1 MRPSARCAALLVA
14 ALLAVP
20 ADASAQDE
28 WDRAA
33 AAVVRLEPARFPD
46 LPAAVHAELERLRCR
61 IPQAF
66 YPEGPHNVIR
76 GSFARAGQEDW
87 AGLCSRDGAS
97 ESRVCGGGPARCP
110 SPIGEP
116 QADRRWLQGM
126 GGDEI
131 VYSRHIRAVDRD
143 YILRMH
149 QAFGGPEPPPIEHQ
163 GIEEYFVEKAS
174 SVLYCHQ
181 GKWLVLTGMD

>member
-1 MRPSARCAALLVA
+1 MLLAAVM
-14 ALLAVP
+14 LAVP
-20 ADASAQDE
+20 ADANAQDE

-33 AAVVRLEPARFPD
+33 AAVVRLEPARFPE
-46 LPAAVHAELERLRCR
+46 LPAAVRAELERLGCR

-66 YPEGPHNVIR
+66 YPEEPHNVIR

-87 AGLCSRDGAS
+87 AVLCSRGGAS
-97 ESRVCGGGPARCP
+97 EILVFWGGPARCP

-116 QADRRWLQGM
+116 QADRDWLQGI

-131 VYSRHIRAVDRD
+131 GYSRHIRAVGREF
-143 YILRMH
+143 ILRMH
-149 QAFGGPEPPPIEHQ
+149 EAFGGPEPPPIEHQ
-163 GIEEYFVEKAS
+163 GIEEHFVEKAS
-174 SVLYCHQ
+174 SVLYCYQ